1 MSQWEGGKGS
11 KKRPMQISNEEFEKN
26 FDAIFGKKKEKKD
39 ADKAKGKPKDK
50 E

>member
-26 FDAIFGKKKEKKD
+26 FDAIFGKKKEKND
-39 ADKAKGKPKDK
+39 AKSTTRKRA
-50 E
+50 